1 MPRHERKTTAARA
14 KRDRLSSA
22 VTTTTKNRTESHSQT
37 QTPPTKL
44 VPYYPPPVA
53 PPADPF
59 AGLQLAVRIR
69 LNRLKTS
76 SQAQYLAALNV
87 FDRTTREL
95 GLAAPQTAAELDAQL
110 EAFAEHV
117 FAKRGGAGRQTV
129 ACARLACIWL
139 NPALR
144 ELLPRSR
151 AVSDL
156 TAWNRAAGR
165 TVQRHPPL
173 TWPLVCVLAKR
184 MTAAGSAAVA
194 VAAMLSF
201 DCALRIR
208 EASALR
214 VGDVREISTVDA
226 RLIRAGAPELVLT
239 IRDPKTSK
247 HDSEQSV
254 FVLNRAMTA
263 LLREWVAGRRAAG
276 ATDDELLFGCNRW
289 QLSYAFDREAKRLGT
304 STRFTWH
311 SLRHGA
317 ATLLFMS
324 GWSTA
329 EVMGHGRWVSEQSAW
344 RYHQAGRAVVAAHGA
359 PPALVQEGERIAA
372 ELGSTLNRPTAPPE
386 I

>member
-1 MPRHERKTTAARA
+1 
-14 KRDRLSSA
+14 
-22 VTTTTKNRTESHSQT
+22 VTHVQ
-37 QTPPTKL
+37 
-44 VPYYPPPVA
+44 
-53 PPADPF
+53 PADPF

-69 LNRLKTS
+69 LNRLKPS
-76 SQAQYLAALNV
+76 SQAQYVAALGV
-87 FDRTTREL
+87 FDRTTRSL
-95 GLAAPQTAAELDAQL
+95 GLAAPQTAEELDAQL

-117 FAKRGGAGRQTV
+117 FTEKGGAGRQTV

-144 ELLPRSR
+144 YLLPRSR

-156 TAWNRAAGR
+156 NAWNRAAGR
-165 TVQRHPPL
+165 TVHRHPPL

-184 MTAAGSAAVA
+184 MTTAGLAAVA
-194 VAAMLSF
+194 VAVMLSF

-208 EASALR
+208 EVSALR
-214 VGDVREISTVDA
+214 VSDVREISAVDA
-226 RLIRAGAPELVLT
+226 RLLRADAPELVLT
-239 IRDPKTSK
+239 IRDPKTSQ

-254 FVLNRAMTA
+254 FVLNRAMTD

-276 ATDDELLFGCNRW
+276 ASDDELLFGYNRW
-289 QLSYAFDREAKRLGT
+289 QLSYAFDREARRLGT

-329 EVMGHGRWVSEQSAW
+329 EVMHHGRWVSERSAW
-344 RYHQAGRAVVAAHGA
+344 RYQQAGRAVVAAHGA

-372 ELGSTLNRPTAPPE
+372 ELGSTLTRPTAPPA